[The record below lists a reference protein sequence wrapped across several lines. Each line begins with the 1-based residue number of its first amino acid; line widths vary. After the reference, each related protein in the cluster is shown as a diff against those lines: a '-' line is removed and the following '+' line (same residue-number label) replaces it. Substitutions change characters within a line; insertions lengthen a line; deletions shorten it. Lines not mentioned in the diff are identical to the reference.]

1 MEYPLI
7 EEVKPHPRLVDIFNL
22 NTVPEIP
29 MDALVDIK
37 GTQSLLR
44 ELGILF

>member
-7 EEVKPHPRLVDIFNL
+7 EEVTPHPRLVDIFDL
-22 NTVPEIP
+22 DTVPEIP
-29 MDALVDIK
+29 MDKLGDIK
-37 GTQSLLR
+37 GSQSLLR